1 MRHQTQI
8 VRIATSLLLAVVV
21 LGQGGTHVAR
31 ADTRWT
37 NLVIFAEVSERV
49 PRQGGEWGR
58 VLRVFITNEGTRDTV
73 PTTTRVVIRM
83 EDARRQWSAV
93 STYNIQTGALR
104 PGHEWRRPAGPPAP
118 FQHPGEWADGAGSHG
133 LAAGFDLGW
142 VSLTGLRLRAGDP
155 EGSVMADSAT
165 GAPGSGARPRAPGL
179 DRR

>member
-104 PGHEWRRPAGPPAP
+104 PGQFVDYYFDLMDATSGRCEI
-118 FQHPGEWADGAGSHG
+118 WADVENAERESNEQDNYAVRVWPWPPPV
-133 LAAGFDLGW
+133 LVQPINPIPF
-142 VSLTGLRLRAGDP
+142 R
-155 EGSVMADSAT
+155 
-165 GAPGSGARPRAPGL
+165 
-179 DRR
+179 